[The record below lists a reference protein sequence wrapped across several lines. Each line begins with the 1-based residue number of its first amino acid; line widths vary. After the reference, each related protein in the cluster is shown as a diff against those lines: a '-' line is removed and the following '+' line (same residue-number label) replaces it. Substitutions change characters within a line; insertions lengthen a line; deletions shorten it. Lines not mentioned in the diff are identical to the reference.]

1 MAEPIDEMIADIE
14 HLDWQ
19 RARARTLRQQ
29 AIKALTRTVYQ
40 PLRRPTPTTG
50 GTATGGT
57 RPATAGSWPPP
68 DDDIEKALMLQAL
81 LELDAKKDGPSDNQI
96 TSRDN
101 LMTDL
106 SGITANDCISTKEA
120 GNGLDNVP
128 IMRCAVMLQGLVA
141 ANCGLES
148 AALACF
154 HRIVTELNDV
164 VGPTWSGGAARASK
178 EAVACAFITGECA
191 RSLLAFERTLL
202 KTAEVAELF
211 AMEMKRQS
219 ARAGFSVWQ
228 EQEEAFRAASLE
240 ASLMALRPHVVVK
253 LTGAAVEIVKALNN
267 ALAAVPSTDTIL
279 ASLPAVTTAA
289 PTDTIPDIVARDL
302 AAAAAS
308 IARHALEQFVTVIK
322 VGITRIPDATPV
334 GAEHAEQIAS
344 NLKKGAQLVHE
355 LVQPTSRF
363 AEAVVDREL
372 AAPQL
377 NLTVDAA
384 ELVFAACLL
393 GEVSGWHHPKV
404 RTAFQQLRSL
414 LASNGRL
421 LSLRPFNVHRQGYRL
436 NVATLETTRRLAELA
451 AHAEAGLQPEFVARL
466 MQPFED
472 TRAPGQD
479 DNARG
484 WTTDPPGRDPRS
496 EWWVTALAVDALGTV
511 ASMLD
516 QEINR
521 RVLQQFHVRW
531 PDKDKLELDRLF
543 YPDYGLTTLRQ
554 DQGDQQRSIAV
565 KLQDLRIHAARG
577 SKATDPM
584 FSLVL
589 YGPPGTGKTTLV
601 EALANSAGVP
611 LIEITPSDILVGGE
625 DAIERR
631 TRHVFVALSMLTHAV
646 ILFDEFDPI
655 LQSRA
660 KRNEGESPQSIFEF
674 LTPGMLPKLK
684 QLHERAKEN
693 RVSYVL
699 ATNFVYN
706 LDRAVIRGGR
716 FDDQHGIYPPDA
728 VSRLG
733 RLLDELK
740 RKNVVLDDI
749 KKRRIPGAI
758 GRTAGGAMDQIGK
771 PGWFS
776 AGQGPLFDHISRG
789 TDLNRARQE
798 AKFKEDW
805 KNFLEKRTGNGEQWA
820 DFVERTP
827 ENSAAWASIR
837 NGMSEAENTYW
848 NDWSVVYH
856 WDEELE
862 RTSGRVA
869 TLGSLQD
876 MLAAWAKGTN
886 RWSPKAP
893 APEHTPRPPGAA
905 T

>member
-1 MAEPIDEMIADIE
+1 VADPIDEMIADVE
-14 HLDWQ
+14 HLDQ
-19 RARARTLRQQ
+19 LRSRARTLQQQ
-29 AIKALTRTVYQ
+29 AIKALTRKVYQ
-40 PLRRPTPTTG
+40 PLPRPRPAPTTAPATG
-50 GTATGGT
+50 GTA
-57 RPATAGSWPPP
+57 PAMAGSWPQP

-81 LELDAKKDGPSDNQI
+81 LRLNAKKDGPSDHQI

-101 LMTDL
+101 LVTDL
-106 SGITANDCISTKEA
+106 SGITAFHCISTKEA
-120 GNGLDNVP
+120 GNGLDSVP
-128 IMRCAVMLQGLVA
+128 IMRCAVVLQGLVA
-141 ANCGLES
+141 ANCGLQG

-164 VGPTWSGGAARASK
+164 AGPAWSGGAARASK

-191 RSLLAFERTLL
+191 RALLAFERTLL
-202 KTAEVAELF
+202 KTAEAAELF
-211 AMEMKRQS
+211 GMEMKRQS
-219 ARAGFSVWQ
+219 AGFSVWQ
-228 EQEEAFRAASLE
+228 EQEEAFRAASLK
-240 ASLMALRPHVVVK
+240 ASLMALRPHVVVD
-253 LTGAAVEIVKALNN
+253 LTGVAVDIVKALNN
-267 ALAAVPSTDTIL
+267 ALVAVPSADTIL
-279 ASLPAVTTAA
+279 ASLPAATTAA
-289 PTDTIPDIVARDL
+289 PTNSIPDIVACDL
-302 AAAAAS
+302 EAAS
-308 IARHALEQFVTVIK
+308 ARIARHVLERFVTVIK
-322 VGITRIPDATPV
+322 AGMTPITDATRA
-334 GAEHAEQIAS
+334 GAAHAERIAS
-344 NLKKGAQLVHE
+344 NLKAGAQLVRE
-355 LVQPTSRF
+355 LVLPTARF
-363 AEAVVDREL
+363 AEAVIDREL

-393 GEVSGWHHPKV
+393 GRVSGWRHPKV
-404 RTAFQQLRSL
+404 RTAFEQLRPL

-421 LSLRPFNVHRQGYRL
+421 LSLRPFNVHRQGYRA

-451 AHAEAGLQPEFVARL
+451 AHAGARLQPEFVEKL

-479 DNARG
+479 DNERG

-511 ASMLD
+511 AAMLD

-531 PDKDKLELDRLF
+531 PDKDKLVLDQLF
-543 YPDYGLTTLRQ
+543 YPDYGLTALRQ
-554 DQGDQQRSIAV
+554 DEGRQHRSIAV
-565 KLQDLRIHAARG
+565 KLQDLRIHVARA
-577 SKATDPM
+577 SKARDPL

-601 EALANSAGVP
+601 EALANSADVP
-611 LIEITPSDILVGGE
+611 LIEITPSDILVGGQ

-733 RLLDELK
+733 RLLDQLE
-740 RKNVVLDDI
+740 RENVALDDV
-749 KKRRIPGAI
+749 KKRRIPNAI
-758 GRTAGGAMDQIGK
+758 CLTAGGAMDQIGK

-776 AGQGPLFDHISRG
+776 AGQGPLFDHINSG
-789 TDLNRARQE
+789 VTLNKVRQE
-798 AKFKEDW
+798 AKFTEDR
-805 KNFLEKRTGNGEQWA
+805 KTFLEKRAQIGEQWA
-820 DFVERTP
+820 TFVARTQEP
-827 ENSAAWASIR
+827 TAWASIR
-837 NGMSEAENTYW
+837 NGMSEAQNTYW
-848 NDWSVVYH
+848 DDWSVVYH
-856 WDEELE
+856 WDDELE
-862 RTSGRVA
+862 RTSGHVT
-869 TLGSLQD
+869 TLESLKE
-876 MLAAWAKGTN
+876 MLTAWAKGTN
-886 RWSPKAP
+886 RWAPNAP
-893 APEHTPRPPGAA
+893 APEQIPRPPGAA